1 MVAVN
6 DSVAVSVT
14 RSPEA
19 VTGVIIFSLV
29 LASVFILKNFF
40 CEGFLDSGDDYRS
53 LVVGVLPFF
62 VLGILTV
69 FWDSFGL
76 EYLWLYL
83 LLSTFWIMAH
93 TLSELARF
101 WTDEDLSVKENSLK
115 FRLNLVFFVGSIL
128 LGGWLLN
135 ITMHYQTVNLL
146 KPLTDWL
153 GVNYG

>member
-14 RSPEA
+14 RSSEA

-53 LVVGVLPFF
+53 LIVGALPFF
-62 VLGILTV
+62 ILAILTA

-76 EYLWLYL
+76 QYFWLYL
-83 LLSTFWIMAH
+83 SLSAFWIMVH

-101 WTDEDLSVKENSLK
+101 WTDEGRSVKENSGK
-115 FRLNLVFFVGSIL
+115 FRLNLAFFVVSL
-128 LGGWLLN
+128 LFGVWLLN